1 MKAIRLLEYGGQLVF
16 DDIATPTIARDEILV
31 KVKSTAVNHLD
42 LVKAS
47 GAAKQILPIDLP
59 WIPGHE
65 FSGVIEQV
73 GSDVAAWA
81 PGDAVF
87 GANGTGA
94 AYAEYLVVKPSVI
107 ARKPSNLSFEEA
119 AAVPVAAQTA
129 WQGIFTHG
137 HLEKGQTILIH
148 GGAGAVGAYAV
159 QLASHAGSIVI
170 ATASGD
176 DEAYLKSIGAS
187 RVIDYRKTQFETVLQ
202 EKVDVVFDLVGGDT
216 QKRSFLVLKEG
227 AHLVSA
233 TQPVSQEEAAKHRVS
248 GVMMR
253 LAPSGEVLGRIA
265 QLLEEGT
272 IRPDVATVY
281 ALQDAAQAWKDI
293 AGNLPGVHGV
303 SPSGPG
309 AATRKSHGKIVL
321 RVN

>member
-1 MKAIRLLEYGGQLVF
+1 MKAVRLLEYGGQLVF
-16 DDIATPTIARDEILV
+16 NDVPMPTIARDEVLV

-47 GAAKQILPIDLP
+47 GTARQILPINLP

-65 FSGVIEQV
+65 FSGFVERIGGDPTTYAQ
-73 GSDVAAWA
+73 
-81 PGDAVF
+81 GDAVF
-87 GANGTGA
+87 GTCEMG
-94 AYAEYLVVKPSVI
+94 AYAEYLAVKAAAI

-119 AAVPVAAQTA
+119 ASVPVAAETA

-159 QLASHAGSIVI
+159 QLASHAGATVI

-176 DEAYLKSIGAS
+176 DEAYLNSLGAS
-187 RVIDYRKTQFETVLQ
+187 RVIDYREAQFEKVLR
-202 EKVDVVFDLVGGDT
+202 EKVDVVFDLIGGDT

-227 AHLVSA
+227 GHLVAA
-233 TQPVSQEEAAKHRVS
+233 TQPVSQEETARHRVS
-248 GVMMR
+248 GAMMR
-253 LAPSGEVLGRIA
+253 LAPSADGLGRIA
-265 QLLEEGT
+265 RLLEEGT

-293 AGNLPGVHGV
+293 AGNLPGVHGM

-309 AATRKSHGKIVL
+309 AARRRPHGKIVL
-321 RVN
+321 RVA